1 MSKLLIVA
9 ASLFCIIG
17 ATVAYAQQC
26 KMWQCTNIGN
36 MQQCICVG
44 Y

>member
-1 MSKLLIVA
+1 MIVA

-26 KMWQCTNIGN
+26 RQWSCTTIGG
-36 MQQCICVG
+36 QTTCLCL